1 VPTARRRGRKSG
13 SEDQPPQAAIYLRVS
28 TKELAEMG
36 GEAEAEVLMTSC
48 QTRYHDV
55 QDVLIRA
62 LTLAGSVQKQYVA
75 ASNTVRCFCLPP

>member
-1 VPTARRRGRKSG
+1 
-13 SEDQPPQAAIYLRVS
+13 
-28 TKELAEMG
+28 MG